1 MNFEIFFDKDSIS
14 TIFGGNCHYY
24 NPDFSVWM
32 ILIFACDGFVRLEEI
47 VWGNP
52 NFFRAGDAPAR
63 ENKKSKKKTNPNPN
77 PRRRRRRRH
86 RHPTEARRRRPRGR
100 RRRIHRPLLSPTL
113 DPPPVRSHCQRGGEG
128 RGGEREERSRGP
140 VVAACARHLHRRPH
154 AFPALRWICKGRKE
168 EGSRGGGAGPR
179 AATAAPMLPSAGA
192 GCKGRVGSRG
202 EGRGHVPRR
211 PPSLPAPA
219 AWMQVEGGEGR
230 GRMPH
235 VPSATAPCTRAAGRL
250 RL

>member
-1 MNFEIFFDKDSIS
+1 MNFEFFLTKTAFQQYLGQLSLLQS
-14 TIFGGNCHYY
+14 G
-24 NPDFSVWM
+24 
-32 ILIFACDGFVRLEEI
+32 
-47 VWGNP
+47 
-52 NFFRAGDAPAR
+52 FFRVDDFNFRVRRICPSGRNRLGKSQFFSCGRRTRTGKQKIKIKKQTLTLIPAAAAAAGTVTLA
-63 ENKKSKKKTNPNPN
+63 
-77 PRRRRRRRH
+77 
-86 RHPTEARRRRPRGR
+86 EARRRRPRGR
-100 RRRIHRPLLSPTL
+100 RRRIHRPLPSPTP
-113 DPPPVRSHCQRGGEG
+113 DPPPVRSHRQRGGEG

-140 VVAACARHLHRRPH
+140 VVAACTLRLHRRPH
-154 AFPALRWICKGRKE
+154 ASPALRWICKGRKE